1 MRFSFLAPESVNH
14 GFQLLDVCPCPGVA
28 GGHVMRRGLYQRKI
42 TPELINRHHA
52 IIFVTFTA
60 VGYAPFFHALNHYRA
75 AVLVAVNITARKF
88 RVSVATGS

>member
-1 MRFSFLAPESVNH
+1 MPVSFFTPESVNH

-52 IIFVTFTA
+52 IIFVTFTT
-60 VGYAPFFHALNHYRA
+60 VGYAPFLHALNHYRA
-75 AVLVAVNITARKF
+75 AVLIAVNITAHEF
-88 RVSVATGS
+88 SASFATGS

>member
-1 MRFSFLAPESVNH
+1 MVFSFWMFARALA
-14 GFQLLDVCPCPGVA
+14 LLVGTLCGAVCT
-28 GGHVMRRGLYQRKI
+28 RKI

-60 VGYAPFFHALNHYRA
+60 VSYAPSRHALNHYRA
-75 AVLVAVNITARKF
+75 AVLVAVNIAARKF